1 MVELFTT
8 ASHPKNGA
16 TQGGGMMRPI
26 NALINSGQTLT
37 RKETAAVERYLW
49 SEAEVVS
56 IGDDYQ
62 HLQGAER
69 KAKVNWYKTWSNN

>member
-1 MVELFTT
+1 M
-8 ASHPKNGA
+8 A

-26 NALINSGQTLT
+26 NELINSGQTLT
-37 RKETAAVERYLW
+37 RKETAAVERHIW

-56 IGDDYQ
+56 LGEDYQ

-69 KAKVNWYKTWSNN
+69 KEKVKWYKTSSNN